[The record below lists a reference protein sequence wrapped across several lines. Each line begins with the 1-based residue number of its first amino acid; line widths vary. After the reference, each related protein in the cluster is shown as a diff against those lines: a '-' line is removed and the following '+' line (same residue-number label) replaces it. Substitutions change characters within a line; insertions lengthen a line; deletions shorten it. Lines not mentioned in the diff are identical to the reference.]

1 MKNIVCL
8 AICLSVIASCSTEAV
23 PEDQDIKQYCESEG
37 VREQWDESGG
47 LFQIFR
53 DTSQEELRES
63 LNYDLGIPFTQRYDV
78 TLECWSRST
87 IASFKKP
94 ATAQ

>member
-23 PEDQDIKQYCESEG
+23 PEDQDIKQFCESEG
-37 VREQWDESGG
+37 VREQWDESRASIHS
-47 LFQIFR
+47 FTDI
-53 DTSQEELRES
+53 SQEELRKN
-63 LNYDLGIPFTQRYDV
+63 LNYDLGISFTQRYDV
-78 TLECWSRST
+78 ILGCSSRRT

-94 ATAQ
+94 VTAQ